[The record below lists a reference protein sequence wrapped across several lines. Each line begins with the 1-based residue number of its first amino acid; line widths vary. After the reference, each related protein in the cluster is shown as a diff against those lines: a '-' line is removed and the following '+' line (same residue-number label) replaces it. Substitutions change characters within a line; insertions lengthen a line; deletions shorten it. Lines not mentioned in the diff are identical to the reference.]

1 MRLVVI
7 FVYVNVCGLLFFLVC
22 SFSRDHAGGN
32 QKMSELVSGLNIFG
46 GDERISALTQKVVHG
61 DSLKVGNL
69 DVQCLFTPCHTTGHI
84 CYFVKDAHE
93 THSPVV
99 FTGTF

>member
-1 MRLVVI
+1 
-7 FVYVNVCGLLFFLVC
+7 
-22 SFSRDHAGGN
+22 
-32 QKMSELVSGLNIFG
+32 MSELVSGLNIFG